1 MAIALPDRDD
11 SRSRGALWVLALALG
26 GVLAYV
32 MYSYLGT
39 FVLALF
45 VYYITRPVHRRL
57 SDRVPT
63 SSLAAVVSLL
73 TIALP
78 IILLIA
84 YTVAVGVSQLSGLIG
99 PEQVSQILGPLLN
112 GVGAS
117 GTGGGGAGAGIGT
130 GISNPEAILSQA
142 ISNPQAFVDGLTAG
156 SVSGTIQ
163 QAGAIAVSVLGVLGT
178 GFIQLFIVLTLAFYL
193 LRDDH
198 RLADWTRE
206 QILGTGTP
214 ADAYFSTVDRDLKTV
229 FFGNILNAM
238 AVAILAVICY
248 AILNVF
254 APSGVAIPSPVLVG
268 LLVGVGSLIPVA
280 GMKIVYVP
288 VALIIT
294 AAAFTGGTTALW
306 FPAVFLGVSL
316 FVVDTF
322 PDLLLRPYVSG
333 RDIHTGATIVAYI
346 VGPLL
351 FGWYGL
357 FLGPLLLV
365 AMIHFA
371 RIVLPELA
379 HGTPLTTAAST
390 EGPLDPTDEEDAD
403 PEPEPV
409 DVGAETDTDA
419 GADDGGDGD
428 DRAAA
433 SDGGR
438 DDGAGETTPSSSSAS
453 ESAASDERVDS
464 SADRV
469 RSTWSDDSS
478 ATDGRRETSGDTNR

>member
-1 MAIALPDRDD
+1 MATVSDTGIS
-11 SRSRGALWVLALALG
+11 SRSRTAMWVLALALG

-32 MYSYLGT
+32 MYSYLGA
-39 FVLALF
+39 FVLGLF

-63 SSLAAVVSLL
+63 SSLAAIVSLL

-78 IILLIA
+78 IILIIA
-84 YTVAVGVSQLSGLIG
+84 YTVAVGISQLSGLIG
-99 PEQVSQILGPLLN
+99 PEQVSQILGPLL
-112 GVGAS
+112 GGA
-117 GTGGGGAGAGIGT
+117 GTGTGTGAGAGIG
-130 GISNPEAILSQA
+130 NPEALVSQA
-142 ISNPQAFVDGLTAG
+142 VSDPQAFADGLTTG
-156 SVSGTIQ
+156 SVSDAIQ
-163 QAGAIAVSVLGVLGT
+163 QAGGIALSALGVLGT
-178 GFIQLFIVLTLAFYL
+178 GLIQLFIVLTLAFYL

-198 RLADWTRE
+198 RLAGWTRE
-206 QILGTGTP
+206 QLIGTGTP

-248 AILNVF
+248 VILNVF
-254 APSGVAIPSPVLVG
+254 APSGVTIPSPVLVG
-268 LLVGVGSLIPVA
+268 LLVGVGSLIPVV

-294 AAAFTGGTTALW
+294 ATAFAGGTTALW

-333 RDIHTGATIVAYI
+333 RDIHTGATIIAYI

-379 HGTPLTTAAST
+379 RGAPLTGGAST
-390 EGPLDPTDEEDAD
+390 EGPLDPTGEEDAA

-409 DVGAETDTDA
+409 DTDAETPTDSEP
-419 GADDGGDGD
+419 DV
-428 DRAAA
+428 
-433 SDGGR
+433 
-438 DDGAGETTPSSSSAS
+438 TPTSAS
-453 ESAASDERVDS
+453 ASGPTTERSSEPDS

-469 RSTWSDDSS
+469 RSTWGDDSS
-478 ATDGRRETSGDTNR
+478 ATDGGRPQR

>member
-1 MAIALPDRDD
+1 MATSVIDKEGSH
-11 SRSRGALWVLALALG
+11 SRQAMWALALALG

-39 FVLALF
+39 FVLGLF

-57 SDRVPT
+57 SRQVST
-63 SSLAAVVSLL
+63 SSLAAVISLL

-78 IILLIA
+78 ILLIIGYA
-84 YTVAVGVSQLSGLIG
+84 VAVGVSQLGNLVG
-99 PEQVSQILGPLLN
+99 PQQIDQLLGPLLG
-112 GVGAS
+112 GVS
-117 GTGGGGAGAGIGT
+117 TGAGSGPGT
-130 GISNPEAILSQA
+130 PNAVVSQA
-142 ISNPQAFVDGLTAG
+142 INDPQAFTSGFAGGGL
-156 SVSGTIQ
+156 SGVAQ
-163 QAGAIAVSVLGVLGT
+163 QGGRIALAVLGVLGT
-178 GFIQLFIVLTLAFYL
+178 VFIQLFIVLTLAFYL

-198 RLADWTRE
+198 RLAGWARTE
-206 QILGTGTP
+206 ILCEGSP
-214 ADAYFSTVDRDLKTV
+214 ADTYFSTVDRDLKTV

-248 AILNVF
+248 VLLNLF
-254 APSGVAIPSPVLVG
+254 APSGVAVPSPVLVG
-268 LLVGVGSLIPVA
+268 LLVGVGSLIPVV

-294 AAAFTGGTTALW
+294 AAAIAGGATAALW
-306 FPAVFLGVSL
+306 FPAVFVGVSL
-316 FVVDTF
+316 FIVDTF

-379 HGTPLTTAAST
+379 HGEPLTARATIDSSLGPTEAEDTA
-390 EGPLDPTDEEDAD
+390 
-403 PEPEPV
+403 PEPDPV
-409 DVGAETDTDA
+409 DTDTDA
-419 GADDGGDGD
+419 EAGTGGETDNKG
-428 DRAAA
+428 DRAGEGDRSTA

-438 DDGAGETTPSSSSAS
+438 ENRDSAIRSSA
-453 ESAASDERVDS
+453 ESDTTDGHPES

-469 RSTWSDDSS
+469 RSTWEDDSS
-478 ATDGRRETSGDTNR
+478 TTDGARPRKEDR

>member
-1 MAIALPDRDD
+1 MATSVINREGPH
-11 SRSRGALWVLALALG
+11 SRQAMWALALALG

-32 MYSYLGT
+32 VYSYLGT
-39 FVLALF
+39 FVLGLF

-57 SDRVPT
+57 SKRVPT
-63 SSLAAVVSLL
+63 SSLAAVVALL

-78 IILLIA
+78 ILLIIG
-84 YTVAVGVSQLSGLIG
+84 YTVAIGVNQLAGLVGPQQVDQL
-99 PEQVSQILGPLLN
+99 LGPLL
-112 GVGAS
+112 S
-117 GTGGGGAGAGIGT
+117 SAGAGT
-130 GISNPEAILSQA
+130 GAGGPEAVVSRA
-142 ISNPQAFVDGLTAG
+142 INDPQAFASGLAG
-156 SVSGTIQ
+156 GGLSGTIR
-163 QAGAIAVSVLGVLGT
+163 QAGTAALSVLGVLGT
-178 GFIQLFIVLTLAFYL
+178 VFIQLFIVLTLAFYL
-193 LRDDH
+193 LRDDE
-198 RLADWTRE
+198 RLAAWART
-206 QILGTGTP
+206 QVLGEGSP
-214 ADAYFSTVDRDLKTV
+214 ADTYLSTIDRDLKTV

-238 AVAILAVICY
+238 AVAILAVVCY
-248 AILNVF
+248 VLLNVF
-254 APSGVAIPSPVLVG
+254 APGGVAVPSPVLIG
-268 LLVGVGSLIPVA
+268 LLVGVGSLVPVV

-294 AAAFTGGTTALW
+294 AAAFTGGATAALW
-306 FPAVFLGVSL
+306 FPAVFLGISL

-346 VGPLL
+346 IGPLL

-379 HGTPLTTAAST
+379 HGTPLTAAAST

-478 ATDGRRETSGDTNR
+478 ATDGGRETFRDTNR

>member
-1 MAIALPDRDD
+1 MATVSDTGIS
-11 SRSRGALWVLALALG
+11 SRSRTAMWVLALALG

-32 MYSYLGT
+32 MYSYLGA
-39 FVLALF
+39 FVLGLF

-63 SSLAAVVSLL
+63 SSLAAIVSLL

-78 IILLIA
+78 IILIIA
-84 YTVAVGVSQLSGLIG
+84 YTVAVGISQLSGLIG
-99 PEQVSQILGPLLN
+99 PEQVSQILGPLL
-112 GVGAS
+112 
-117 GTGGGGAGAGIGT
+117 GGAGTGT
-130 GISNPEAILSQA
+130 GTGAGASIGNPEALVSQA
-142 ISNPQAFVDGLTAG
+142 VSDPQAFADGLTTG
-156 SVSGTIQ
+156 SVSDAIQ
-163 QAGAIAVSVLGVLGT
+163 QAGGIALSALGVLGT
-178 GFIQLFIVLTLAFYL
+178 GLIQLFIVLTLAFYL

-198 RLADWTRE
+198 RLAGWTRE
-206 QILGTGTP
+206 QLIGTGTP

-248 AILNVF
+248 VILNVF

-268 LLVGVGSLIPVA
+268 LLVGVGSLIPVV

-306 FPAVFLGVSL
+306 FPAVFLGASL
-316 FVVDTF
+316 FVIDTF

-333 RDIHTGATIVAYI
+333 RDIHTGATIIAYI

-379 HGTPLTTAAST
+379 RGAPLTGGAST
-390 EGPLDPTDEEDAD
+390 EGPLDPTGEEDAA

-409 DVGAETDTDA
+409 DTDAETPTDSEP
-419 GADDGGDGD
+419 DV
-428 DRAAA
+428 
-433 SDGGR
+433 
-438 DDGAGETTPSSSSAS
+438 TPTSAS
-453 ESAASDERVDS
+453 ASGPTTERSSEPDS

-469 RSTWSDDSS
+469 RSTWGDDSS
-478 ATDGRRETSGDTNR
+478 ATDGGRPQR

>member
-1 MAIALPDRDD
+1 M
-11 SRSRGALWVLALALG
+11 LALALG

-32 MYSYLGT
+32 MYSYLGA
-39 FVLALF
+39 FVLGLF

-63 SSLAAVVSLL
+63 SSLAAIVSLL

-78 IILLIA
+78 IILIIA
-84 YTVAVGVSQLSGLIG
+84 YTVAVGISQLSGLIG
-99 PEQVSQILGPLLN
+99 PEQVSQILGPLL
-112 GVGAS
+112 
-117 GTGGGGAGAGIGT
+117 GGAGTGT
-130 GISNPEAILSQA
+130 GTGAGSSIGNPEALVSQA
-142 ISNPQAFVDGLTAG
+142 VSDPQAFADGLTTG
-156 SVSGTIQ
+156 SVSDAIQ
-163 QAGAIAVSVLGVLGT
+163 QAGGIALSALGVLGT
-178 GFIQLFIVLTLAFYL
+178 GLIQLFIVLTLAFYL

-198 RLADWTRE
+198 RLAGWTRE
-206 QILGTGTP
+206 QIFGTGTP
-214 ADAYFSTVDRDLKTV
+214 VDAYFSTVDRDLKTV

-248 AILNVF
+248 VILNVF

-268 LLVGVGSLIPVA
+268 LLVGVGSLIPVV

-306 FPAVFLGVSL
+306 FPAVFLGASL

-333 RDIHTGATIVAYI
+333 RDIHTGATIIAYI

-379 HGTPLTTAAST
+379 RGAPLTGGAST
-390 EGPLDPTDEEDAD
+390 EGPLDPTGEEDTA

-409 DVGAETDTDA
+409 DTDAETLTDSEP
-419 GADDGGDGD
+419 DV
-428 DRAAA
+428 
-433 SDGGR
+433 
-438 DDGAGETTPSSSSAS
+438 TPTSAS
-453 ESAASDERVDS
+453 ASGPTTERSSEPDS

-469 RSTWSDDSS
+469 RSTWGDDSS
-478 ATDGRRETSGDTNR
+478 ATDGGRPQR